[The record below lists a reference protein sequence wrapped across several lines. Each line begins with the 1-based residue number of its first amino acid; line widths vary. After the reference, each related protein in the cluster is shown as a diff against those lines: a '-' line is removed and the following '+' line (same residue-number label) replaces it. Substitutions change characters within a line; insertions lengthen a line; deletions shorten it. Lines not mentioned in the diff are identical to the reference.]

1 MYTVFYAFLTEAP
14 SEGILPVVAVN
25 PLTGARLPVAW
36 VQTPSGYLLEE
47 ESRAGRGAEVSG
59 EAAGAGETAERK
71 KGKEWARENSVTAA
85 VPKRERERTNRQLD
99 CRLGVPSLSSADAR
113 LARSL
118 GFTWCDVLKPAST
131 QPADDQASTS
141 QSQQTAKTKAASPVA
156 KFLDAS
162 LNPFAQHILINSG
175 PVSIFINNKNNFLL

>member
-1 MYTVFYAFLTEAP
+1 M
-14 SEGILPVVAVN
+14 VAVN

-47 ESRAGRGAEVSG
+47 ESRAGRGPEVSG
-59 EAAGAGETAERK
+59 EGPGAGEKEEADKSKRRRE
-71 KGKEWARENSVTAA
+71 EWARSNSVTAA
-85 VPKRERERTNRQLD
+85 VPKRELERTNRQLD
-99 CRLGVPSLSSADAR
+99 CRLGVPSLSAADAR

-118 GFTWCDVLKPAST
+118 GLAWRDVLTSSSTST
-131 QPADDQASTS
+131 QPAANQASP
-141 QSQQTAKTKAASPVA
+141 SQQSAKAKAASPVV

-175 PVSIFINNKNNFLL
+175 PVDFLISN

>member
-1 MYTVFYAFLTEAP
+1 M
-14 SEGILPVVAVN
+14 VAVN

-47 ESRAGRGAEVSG
+47 ESRAGRGPEVSG
-59 EAAGAGETAERK
+59 EGAGENAEASKRK
-71 KGKEWARENSVTAA
+71 KEEWARSNSVTAA

-99 CRLGVPSLSSADAR
+99 CRLGVPSLSAADAR

-118 GFTWCDVLKPAST
+118 GLAWRDVLKSSST
-131 QPADDQASTS
+131 QPAASQASP
-141 QSQQTAKTKAASPVA
+141 SQQQSAKAKAASLVA

-162 LNPFAQHILINSG
+162 LNPFAQHILMNSG
-175 PVSIFINNKNNFLL
+175 PVVFNIILNHFSFII